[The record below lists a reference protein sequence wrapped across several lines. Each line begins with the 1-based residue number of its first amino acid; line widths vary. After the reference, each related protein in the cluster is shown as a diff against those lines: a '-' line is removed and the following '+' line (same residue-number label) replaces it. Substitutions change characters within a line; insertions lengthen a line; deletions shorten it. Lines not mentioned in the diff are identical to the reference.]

1 MTYISEG
8 FPISRSTNII
18 MQNNNTLLL
27 EGKLNNNT
35 IVVGGDGNFS
45 SVLPAFIHVRDSQQ
59 TLTTGVC

>member
-8 FPISRSTNII
+8 FPISRTNI

-35 IVVGGDGNFS
+35 MAVGGDGNFS
-45 SVLPAFIHVRDSQQ
+45 SVLPAFIYVPDSLP
-59 TLTTGVC
+59 TPTTITVC

>member
-8 FPISRSTNII
+8 FPISRTNI

-35 IVVGGDGNFS
+35 IVGGDGNFS
-45 SVLPAFIHVRDSQQ
+45 SLLPAFIYVRDSLQ
-59 TLTTGVC
+59 TLTTRVC

>member
-45 SVLPAFIHVRDSQQ
+45 SVLPAFIYVRDSQQ
-59 TLTTGVC
+59 TLTAGVC